1 MDWSNNTAVLEKPIS
16 DSLWT
21 DAYQRKGLKARTE
34 STGWHNSIQAERS
47 VVLVHMEAAQPEK
60 IGFCSYFSRVPL
72 LTNHSRTC
80 SLRGDTS
87 TLTSNVQQRD
97 QLTCLLAN
105 TCQFR
110 VTFNNTIPPPPLI
123 HFWIYRFCCV

>member
-47 VVLVHMEAAQPEK
+47 VVLVHMEAAQPENRILLLFFK
-60 IGFCSYFSRVPL
+60 GCRCSPITVE
-72 LTNHSRTC
+72 HVAC
-80 SLRGDTS
+80 VVIHQHLRPTAGS
-87 TLTSNVQQRD
+87 
-97 QLTCLLAN
+97 AN
-105 TCQFR
+105 LPAGKHLS
-110 VTFNNTIPPPPLI
+110 V
-123 HFWIYRFCCV
+123 